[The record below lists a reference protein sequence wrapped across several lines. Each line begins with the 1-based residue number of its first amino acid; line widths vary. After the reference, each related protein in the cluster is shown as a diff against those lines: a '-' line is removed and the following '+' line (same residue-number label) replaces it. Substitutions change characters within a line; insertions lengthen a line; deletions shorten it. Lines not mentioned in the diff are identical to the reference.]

1 MDALRELSPWR
12 YESVP
17 KISAGSPGPRAWAPW
32 GPAAGVAWDV
42 LRKILHVD
50 MDAFYASVEQRDDPA
65 LRGRPVVVGGRS
77 DRGVVAA
84 ASYEARP
91 FGIHSAMPMAWARR
105 RCPDL
110 VVVPPRF
117 AVYKSV
123 SAQVR
128 AVFARYTDLVEP
140 LSLDEAYLDVTEPHE
155 GPASG
160 TLLAQRIRAE
170 VRDATGL
177 TASAGVSFGKFLA
190 KTASGLAKPDGIR
203 VVTPDEAPALV
214 ASLPVERFH
223 GVGPATAERLRRL
236 GIATGADLQARSEAD
251 LVAHLGKAGA
261 WLARVARCEDDRPVR
276 PDRVRKSVGV
286 ERTFGRDVRGADG
299 LEAKLGPLAEELAE
313 RLARHRVVG
322 RTLTLKL
329 KSAAFEITQRSAT
342 LTAPVWTEADLLDV
356 GTALLH
362 RPAPPAEAVR
372 LVGLTVS
379 GLLPADADRQLAL
392 PLDA

>member
-1 MDALRELSPWR
+1 M
-12 YESVP
+12 
-17 KISAGSPGPRAWAPW
+17 
-32 GPAAGVAWDV
+32 

-65 LRGRPVVVGGRS
+65 LRGRPVVVGGRG

-91 FGIHSAMPMAWARR
+91 FGIRSAMPMAWARR

-117 AVYKSV
+117 PVYKAV
-123 SAQVR
+123 SAEVR

-140 LSLDEAYLDVTEPHE
+140 LSLDEAYLDVSEPHE

-170 VRDATGL
+170 IREATGL
-177 TASAGVSFGKFLA
+177 AASAGVSFGKFLA
-190 KTASGLAKPDGIR
+190 KTASGLAKPDGLR
-203 VVTPDEAPALV
+203 VVTPAEAPALV
-214 ASLPVERFH
+214 ASLAVEQFH

-236 GIATGADLQARSEAD
+236 GIATGADLQARPEAE
-251 LVAHLGKAGA
+251 LVAALGKTGA

-286 ERTFGRDVRGADG
+286 ERTFGRDERGADA
-299 LEAKLGPLAEELAE
+299 LTARLAPIAEELAR
-313 RLARHRVVG
+313 RLDRHRMAG
-322 RTLTLKL
+322 RTVTLKL
-329 KSAAFEITQRSAT
+329 KSAAFEISSRSAT
-342 LTAPVWTEADLLDV
+342 LAAPVAAEDDLLRV
-356 GTALLH
+356 GVALLH

-379 GLLPADADRQLAL
+379 GLVPAGAGRQLAL

>member
-1 MDALRELSPWR
+1 M
-12 YESVP
+12 
-17 KISAGSPGPRAWAPW
+17 
-32 GPAAGVAWDV
+32 

-91 FGIHSAMPMAWARR
+91 FGIRSAMPMAWARR

-117 AVYKSV
+117 AVYKAV
-123 SAQVR
+123 SAEVR

-140 LSLDEAYLDVTEPHE
+140 LSLDEAYLDVSEPHE

-170 VRDATGL
+170 IREATGL
-177 TASAGVSFGKFLA
+177 AASAGVSFGKFLA
-190 KTASGLAKPDGIR
+190 KTASGLAKPDGLR

-214 ASLPVERFH
+214 ASLAVEQFH

-236 GIATGADLQARSEAD
+236 GIATGADLQARPEAE
-251 LVAHLGKAGA
+251 LVAALGKTGA

-286 ERTFGRDVRGADG
+286 ERTFGRDERGADA
-299 LEAKLGPLAEELAE
+299 LTARLAPIAEELAR
-313 RLARHRVVG
+313 RLDRHRMAG
-322 RTLTLKL
+322 RTVTLKL
-329 KSAAFEITQRSAT
+329 KSAAFEISSRSAT
-342 LTAPVWTEADLLDV
+342 LAAPVATEDDLLRV
-356 GTALLH
+356 GVALLH

-379 GLLPADADRQLAL
+379 GLVPAGAGRQLAL